1 MRPMTMALRTRQYGA
16 KGGEAGREATVRLG
30 ITRREEKGM
39 CYIPSSHDKLLSCWM
54 PLTLPKS

>member
-30 ITRREEKGM
+30 ITRRKRRACVTFLVPMISFCLAG
-39 CYIPSSHDKLLSCWM
+39 CP
-54 PLTLPKS
+54 